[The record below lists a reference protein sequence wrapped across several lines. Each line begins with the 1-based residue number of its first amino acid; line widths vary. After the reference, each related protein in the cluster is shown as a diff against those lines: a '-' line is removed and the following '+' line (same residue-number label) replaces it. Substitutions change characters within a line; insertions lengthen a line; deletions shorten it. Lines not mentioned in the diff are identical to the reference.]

1 MTTKQLCIKLKC
13 NPHQL
18 TRVIKVKELNV
29 ELTKSGYWFTPEQA
43 EIVSDEIERIA
54 RMPRE
59 KQEFLKL
66 FWNEIRDDF
75 KRKKIVQMYATK
87 FDINPQAAAN
97 QVNKFL
103 FDESQRICKE
113 NKPRV
118 EVREDGTIVHV
129 FQSKINYT

>member
-13 NPHQL
+13 KPHQL
-18 TRVIKVKELNV
+18 TRVIKVKKMNV
-29 ELTKSGYWFTPEQA
+29 ELTKLGYWFTPEQA

-66 FWNEIRDDF
+66 FWNEIKDDF
-75 KRKKIVQMYATK
+75 KRKKIVEMYATK
-87 FDINPQAAAN
+87 FDINLQVAAT

-103 FDESQRICKE
+103 FDESQRICKA
-113 NKPRV
+113 NKPRI
-118 EVREDGTIVHV
+118 EVREDGTIVQV
-129 FQSKINYT
+129 YQSKVNYA

>member
-43 EIVSDEIERIA
+43 EIIANEIERIA
-54 RMPRE
+54 KMPRE

-66 FWNEIRDDF
+66 FWNEIKDDF
-75 KRKKIVQMYATK
+75 KRKKIVEMYATK
-87 FDINPQAAAN
+87 FDINLQVAAT

-103 FDESQRICKE
+103 FDESQRICKA
-113 NKPRV
+113 NKPRI
-118 EVREDGTIVHV
+118 EVREDGAIVQV
-129 FQSKINYT
+129 YQSKINYA

>member
-29 ELTKSGYWFTPEQA
+29 DRTKLGYWFTPEQA
-43 EIVSDEIERIA
+43 EIISSEIERIA

-75 KRKKIVQMYATK
+75 KRKKIVEMYATK
-87 FDINPQAAAN
+87 FDINPQAAST

-103 FDESQRICKE
+103 LEESQRICKA
-113 NKPRV
+113 NKPRI
-118 EVREDGTIVHV
+118 EVREDGTIVQV

>member
-29 ELTKSGYWFTPEQA
+29 ERTKLGYWFTPEQA
-43 EIVSDEIERIA
+43 EIIEDEIERIA

-66 FWNEIRDDF
+66 FWNEIKDDF
-75 KRKKIVQMYATK
+75 KRKKIVEMYATK
-87 FDINPQAAAN
+87 FEIHPQAAAT

-103 FDESQRICKE
+103 FDESQRICKA
-113 NKPRV
+113 NKPRI

-129 FQSKINYT
+129 FQSKINY

>member
-13 NPHQL
+13 HPHQL

-43 EIVSDEIERIA
+43 EIMANEIERIA

-66 FWNEIRDDF
+66 FWNEIKDDTR
-75 KRKKIVQMYATK
+75 RKKIVEMYATK
-87 FDINPQAAAN
+87 FDINPAAAAT

-103 FDESQRICKE
+103 FAESQRICKA
-113 NKPRV
+113 NKPRI
-118 EVREDGTIVHV
+118 EVREDGAIVHV
-129 FQSKINYT
+129 YQSKINYA

>member
-1 MTTKQLCIKLKC
+1 MTIKQLCIKLKC

-29 ELTKSGYWFTPEQA
+29 ERTKLGYWFTPEQA

-66 FWNEIRDDF
+66 FWNEIKDDT
-75 KRKKIVQMYATK
+75 KRKKVVKDYATK
-87 FDINPQAAAN
+87 FDINPEAAST

-113 NKPRV
+113 NKPRI